1 MVKFLRLLEFSE
13 EIGIDID
20 ELISTCTLLDIPASS
35 RISWL
40 SHEHVE
46 KLIEYYKTK

>member
-1 MVKFLRLLEFSE
+1 MPNSLRLLEFSE

-20 ELISTCTLLDIPASS
+20 DLISVCNLLDIPASS
-35 RISWL
+35 RISCL